1 MIGEDRVL
9 YSFIRNEVLVKEI
22 DDMKQI
28 LSVKLSVINIYSS
41 LAALMFFMRSVDTI
55 LNLILFL

>member
-22 DDMKQI
+22 DDVKQI
-28 LSVKLSVINIYSS
+28 LSVKLSAINICSS